1 MAIKIN
7 EIKQTQ
13 ALTATDET
21 KDTSHLVNANK
32 KLKTPLTSK
41 NMSHL
46 GRLYMTLFDRLEP
59 PHTID
64 WNLPSIISFS
74 IQGWLLGTTITSL
87 RSLYVTYIPLW
98 HTSTSLWDT
107 SAPADFY
114 AIPHFVSFSAS
125 CLPTSQMIGMMCDLR
140 DAMHGKSFWR
150 GQA

>member
-1 MAIKIN
+1 MSRIRISATVISTHPSL
-7 EIKQTQ
+7 TQ
-13 ALTATDET
+13 PVRTKTHPRRFAPALCER
-21 KDTSHLVNANK
+21 H
-32 KLKTPLTSK
+32 
-41 NMSHL
+41 
-46 GRLYMTLFDRLEP
+46 P

-87 RSLYVTYIPLW
+87 RSLHVAYIPLW
-98 HTSTSLWDT
+98 HTSTPLWDT

-125 CLPTSQMIGMMCDLR
+125 CLPTSQMIGVMCDLR